1 MRVWQRFGRVE
12 AKRAANSRVWQGISA
27 TPSNPWHRRPTYTRP
42 FDLRSQ
48 IQKVSVTDESSVVS
62 MTTLELTVPS

>member
-1 MRVWQRFGRVE
+1 M
-12 AKRAANSRVWQGISA
+12 GISL
-27 TPSNPWHRRPTYTRP
+27 TRRCVLRSNEPPGCARGGHRPRTLGKSGRRAYTRP

-48 IQKVSVTDESSVVS
+48 IQKVRVTEERSVVS